1 MLASSVWLAFI
12 PCLGRTAPVRRSRS
26 DASHQDLW
34 PWAGE
39 NMALHCKGL
48 LSSIQHWTENG
59 GPNLIKR
66 FVMRKI
72 LKSIYYSFGE
82 DFFFAMVTLIQLLMV
97 ISADLCPRL
106 SKCTFFYT
114 SSNFGDITLPKNV
127 HKVWQKCI
135 YNKKGIRVIFNNAK
149 RTFGHKK
156 SIQ

>member
-1 MLASSVWLAFI
+1 MLASSVAFI

-26 DASHQDLW
+26 DASHLDLW

-39 NMALHCKGL
+39 NMALQHKGL

-59 GPNLIKR
+59 GPNSIKR

-72 LKSIYYSFGE
+72 LKSIITLLGRI
-82 DFFFAMVTLIQLLMV
+82 FFAMVTIIQLLMV

-127 HKVWQKCI
+127 HKV
-135 YNKKGIRVIFNNAK
+135 
-149 RTFGHKK
+149 
-156 SIQ
+156 